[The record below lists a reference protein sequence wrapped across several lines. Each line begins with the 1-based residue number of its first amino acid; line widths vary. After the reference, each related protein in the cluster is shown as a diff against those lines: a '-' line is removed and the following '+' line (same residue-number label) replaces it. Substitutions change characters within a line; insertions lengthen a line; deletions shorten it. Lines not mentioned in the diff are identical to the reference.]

1 MYRNMSGADNNVY
14 EDITQQSVFFLLTGE
29 HRSIPSSITQTDSFS
44 DPKQLWPQKDR
55 GPGVHSALVPIKSL
69 AFVMPTLAPSS
80 VSFTCTVS
88 NGLFLF
94 VYAHPPDDRR
104 GLRHKLTPN
113 GLGSQILAVRLP
125 NTQASLQWVLHR
137 SFRSILCFLHAQMI
151 HGNIGVRGFS
161 TTGKTL
167 SVIQQKQELNH
178 LGNLLTYGQR
188 QVHEFIPILS
198 KRKRKL
204 CF

>member
-125 NTQASLQWVLHR
+125 NPQASLQWVLHR
-137 SFRSILCFLHAQMI
+137 GFRSILCFLHAQMI

>member
-1 MYRNMSGADNNVY
+1 M
-14 EDITQQSVFFLLTGE
+14 
-29 HRSIPSSITQTDSFS
+29 
-44 DPKQLWPQKDR
+44 
-55 GPGVHSALVPIKSL
+55 VPIKSL

-125 NTQASLQWVLHR
+125 NPQASLQWVLHR
-137 SFRSILCFLHAQMI
+137 GFRSILCFLHAQMI

-188 QVHEFIPILS
+188 QAHEFISILS

>member
-137 SFRSILCFLHAQMI
+137 GFRSILCFLHAQMI

-178 LGNLLTYGQR
+178 LGNLLTHGQR